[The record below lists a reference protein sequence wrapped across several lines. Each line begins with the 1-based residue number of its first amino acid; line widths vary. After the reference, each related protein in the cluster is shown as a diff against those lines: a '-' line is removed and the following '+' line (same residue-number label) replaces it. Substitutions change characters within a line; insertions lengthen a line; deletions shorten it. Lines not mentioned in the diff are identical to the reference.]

1 MENPELSRNTLSFLG
16 LAAEYCSAVEN
27 ARDMEKEEF
36 VVRMLRLLPRI
47 YITMSDIEVS
57 TGLEEDEPLATYLDA
72 DQYDSVRA
80 GMAAVMGEDDTYLE
94 TFEEDMK
101 YSDTPIGAS
110 ISESLADIYQPLLN
124 CALAVRDT
132 GAELAE
138 QAVRECRESFGEYW
152 AQTLCNVLRP
162 LNALHYNH

>member
-1 MENPELSRNTLSFLG
+1 MENNELSRNTLSFLG
-16 LAAEYCSAVEN
+16 LAAEYCSALEN
-27 ARDMEKEEF
+27 APRMEKEEF
-36 VVRMLRLLPRI
+36 TALMLRLLPRI
-47 YITMSDIEVS
+47 YITMSDVELT
-57 TGLEEDEPLATYLDA
+57 TGIEEDEPLAPYLDA
-72 DQYDSVRA
+72 DQYDSIRNGV
-80 GMAAVMGEDDTYLE
+80 AAVMGEDDTYLE

-101 YSDTPIGAS
+101 YSETPIGAS
-110 ISESLADIYQPLLN
+110 ISEALADIYQPLLN

-162 LNALHYNH
+162 LNAIHYSI